1 MEKIFIKPLKKY
13 GSLWIYKNEIVSDI
27 SNLHAGILVKV
38 YESKS
43 NKFIGVGYINPK
55 STISIRLLSF
65 KELTIDE
72 HFFRSRIIHCKQY
85 REEFL
90 GLKENYRLIFS
101 ESDFLPGLIVDKY
114 NKCLVIQILTAGM
127 ENFKEMIIKILDDIF
142 KPEIIIL
149 RNDSHSR
156 LKEGLKLEKTIVKGA
171 LNEFHLIIEDDIK
184 FLFNPLHGQKTGFFL
199 DQRENRTFLKNLV
212 TKGEGLD
219 LFCYVGSWSLHMAK
233 KGIKITGIDSSQNA
247 IDLAKENA
255 RINNLIDKS
264 QFIKTDVFDYLKWE
278 IKKNKKYDVV
288 VVDPPAFVKSKN
300 EKKDALEGYLNLNT
314 LAIKLLKK
322 EGIIATSSCSQHVS
336 DYDFYE
342 VIKEAFLKNKK
353 TGKLIYKGTQSK
365 DHPILLSMP
374 ETFYLKCLIIK
385 LFD

>member
-27 SNLHAGILVKV
+27 SNLYAGILVKV

-264 QFIKTDVFDYLKWE
+264 HFIKTDVFDYLKWE

>member
-1 MEKIFIKPLKKY
+1 MEKIFIKPQKKY

-27 SNLHAGILVKV
+27 SNLYAGILVKV

-171 LNEFHLIIEDDIK
+171 INEFHLIIEDDIK

>member
-27 SNLHAGILVKV
+27 SNLYAGILVKV

-199 DQRENRTFLKNLV
+199 DQRENRIFLKNLV

>member
-27 SNLHAGILVKV
+27 SNLYAGILVKV

-336 DYDFYE
+336 DYEFYE

>member
-1 MEKIFIKPLKKY
+1 MEKIFVKPSKRY

-27 SNLHAGILVKV
+27 SNLYSGTLVKV

-72 HFFRSRIIHCKQY
+72 QFFRSRIIQCKQY

-127 ENFKEMIIKILDDIF
+127 ENFKEMIIKILDTIF
-142 KPEIIIL
+142 SPEIIIL

-156 LKEGLKLEKTIVKGA
+156 LKEGLKLEKTIVKGD
-171 LNEFHLIIEDDIK
+171 LNEFPLIIEDDIK
-184 FLFNPLHGQKTGFFL
+184 FLFDPLHGQKTGFFL
-199 DQRENRTFLKNLV
+199 DQRENRIFLKNLI

-255 RINNLIDKS
+255 KINNLIDKS
-264 QFIKTDVFDYLKWE
+264 QFIKADVFDYLKWE
-278 IKKNKKYDVV
+278 IKKDKKYDLI

-342 VIKEAFLKNKK
+342 VIKEAFLRNKK
-353 TGKLIYKGTQSK
+353 TGKLIYRGTQSK

-374 ETFYLKCLIIK
+374 ETSYLKCLIIK

>member
-27 SNLHAGILVKV
+27 SNLYAGILVKV

-199 DQRENRTFLKNLV
+199 DQRENRTLLKNLV

-264 QFIKTDVFDYLKWE
+264 QFIKTDVFDYLKWQ

-288 VVDPPAFVKSKN
+288 VVDPPAFAKSKN

>member
-27 SNLHAGILVKV
+27 SNLYAGILVKV

-127 ENFKEMIIKILDDIF
+127 ENFKEMIIKILDEIF

-156 LKEGLKLEKTIVKGA
+156 LKEGLKLEKTIVKGS

-264 QFIKTDVFDYLKWE
+264 QFIKTDVFDYLKWQ

-288 VVDPPAFVKSKN
+288 VVDPPAFAKSKN

>member
-1 MEKIFIKPLKKY
+1 MEKIFIKPLKRY

-27 SNLHAGILVKV
+27 SNLYSGTLVKV
-38 YESKS
+38 YESKN
-43 NKFIGVGYINPK
+43 NKFIGIGYINPK

-65 KELTIDE
+65 KEITIDE
-72 HFFRSRIIHCKQY
+72 QFFRSRIIQCKQY

-114 NKCLVIQILTAGM
+114 DKCLVIQILTAGM
-127 ENFKEMIIKILDDIF
+127 ENFKEMIINILDDIF
-142 KPEIIIL
+142 NPEIIII
-149 RNDSHSR
+149 RNDSQAR
-156 LKEGLKLEKTIVKGA
+156 LKEGLQLEKNIVKGNMKK
-171 LNEFHLIIEDDIK
+171 LPLIIEDDVK
-184 FLFNPLHGQKTGFFL
+184 FTFDPLNGQKTGFFL
-199 DQRENRTFLKNLV
+199 DQRENRIFLKNLV

-219 LFCYVGSWSLHMAK
+219 LFCYVGAWSIHMAK
-233 KGIKITGIDSSQNA
+233 KGINITGIDSSQSA

-255 RINNLIDKS
+255 KINNVTDKS
-264 QFIKTDVFDYLKWE
+264 QFIKADVFDYLKWE
-278 IKKNKKYDVV
+278 IKKNKKYDVI

-300 EKKDALEGYLNLNT
+300 EKMDALEGYLNLNT

-342 VIKEAFLKNKK
+342 IIKEAFLRYKK
-353 TGKLIYKGTQSK
+353 TGKIIYKGTQSK

-374 ETFYLKCLIIK
+374 ETYYLKCLIIK

>member
-13 GSLWIYKNEIVSDI
+13 GILWIYKNEIVSDI
-27 SNLHAGILVKV
+27 SNLYAGILVKV

-336 DYDFYE
+336 DYEFYE

>member
-13 GSLWIYKNEIVSDI
+13 GSLWIYKNEIFSDI
-27 SNLHAGILVKV
+27 SNLYAGILVKV

-171 LNEFHLIIEDDIK
+171 LNEFHLIIEDDVK

-322 EGIIATSSCSQHVS
+322 EGIIATSSCSQHVF
-336 DYDFYE
+336 DYEFYE

>member
-13 GSLWIYKNEIVSDI
+13 RSLWIYKNEIVSDI
-27 SNLHAGILVKV
+27 SNLYAGILVKV

-336 DYDFYE
+336 DYEFYE

>member
-27 SNLHAGILVKV
+27 SNLYAGILVKV

-199 DQRENRTFLKNLV
+199 DQRENRTLLKNLV

-336 DYDFYE
+336 DYEFYE

>member
-27 SNLHAGILVKV
+27 SNLYAGILVKV